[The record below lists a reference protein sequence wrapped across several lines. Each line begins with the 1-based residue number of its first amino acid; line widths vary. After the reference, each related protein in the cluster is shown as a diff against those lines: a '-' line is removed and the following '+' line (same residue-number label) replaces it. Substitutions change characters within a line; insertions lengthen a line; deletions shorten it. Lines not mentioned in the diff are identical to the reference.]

1 MSTSFDLR
9 SCSHS
14 SVAVGGIICVPDVFV
29 KAGVP
34 TGTML
39 EIAMVLTAV
48 SSRDTSFTVV
58 EMQVLHYH
66 QGIWKTVGSDL
77 GTQV

>member
-1 MSTSFDLR
+1 M
-9 SCSHS
+9 
-14 SVAVGGIICVPDVFV
+14 PDVFV

-66 QGIWKTVGSDL
+66 VSGRLSVVVWERRYEVVVL
-77 GTQV
+77 VFAMLCV